1 MLQFLS
7 GKVLKNVDTQSCVL
21 SRLEVLS
28 ASLLL
33 LLLVVVLRLSFVLRV
48 ALAFVALHCNCVASC
63 VAKMDPFDF
72 IDRRKQTH
80 KIWQPVLAGK
90 DTRCHCH
97 IL

>member
-48 ALAFVALHCNCVASC
+48 ALAFVALHCACFMRC
-63 VAKMDPFDF
+63 EDGPLRLHRPTQTDP
-72 IDRRKQTH
+72 